1 MAKDVKRLGKGLGA
15 LLDGQTVSRGPVAAA
30 AAATAV
36 AATGGGDG
44 EEEQPAEAPAAVK
57 SALVKEIPLS
67 QIAPNPQQPRSKFDE
82 ESLEELANSIKQLGI
97 IQPVTVRVVDTDRY
111 QIISGE
117 RRYRASKM
125 LGYEAIPAYVR
136 EANDSD
142 SLLMALIENIQ
153 RTDLDAMEVALSYQ
167 RLVDELS
174 LTQEEI
180 SEKVGK
186 KRSTVANYL
195 RLLKL
200 PDEIQRAIRDQLI
213 SMGHARALVNVSG
226 VMQQVSIAKKI
237 VEQGLSVRQVEEL
250 VKQLDKPKAEKNLPL
265 PDDDDDSEKI
275 SEPLFKLVE
284 SMEKYFNGKVNIKRG
299 ANGGAKLTI
308 DLKTD
313 DDVKSAVDRMSQLVN
328 DFTA

>member
-1 MAKDVKRLGKGLGA
+1 MAKKDVKRGLGRGIDA
-15 LLDGQTVSRGPVAAA
+15 LLAAQVVPSGPLAAPATGSSDGGGADLQVAAI
-30 AAATAV
+30 
-36 AATGGGDG
+36 
-44 EEEQPAEAPAAVK
+44 K
-57 SALVKEIPLS
+57 SELVREIPLLE
-67 QIAPNPQQPRSKFDE
+67 IEPNPQQPRFKFDE
-82 ESLEELANSIKQLGI
+82 EALEELSNSIKQLGI
-97 IQPVTVRVVDTDRY
+97 IQPITVRAVDTGKY

-125 LGYEAIPAYVR
+125 LGYETIPAYVR

-142 SLLMALIENIQ
+142 SLLMALIENVQ
-153 RTDLDAMEVALSYQ
+153 RTDLDAMEVALSFQ
-167 RLVDELS
+167 RLIDELNF
-174 LTQEEI
+174 TQEEI

-213 SMGHARALVNVSG
+213 SMGHARALVNVGS

-237 VEQGLSVRQVEEL
+237 VEQGLSVRQVEEM
-250 VKQLDKPKAEKNLPL
+250 VKLLDKPKAEKTTP
-265 PDDDDDSEKI
+265 PSDEDGEKVSE
-275 SEPLFKLVE
+275 SLFKLVE
-284 SMEKYFNGKVNIKRG
+284 GMEKYFNGKVNIKRG
-299 ANGGAKLTI
+299 LNGGAKLTI

-313 DDVKSAVDRMSQLVN
+313 DDIQSAIDRMSQLLN

>member
-1 MAKDVKRLGKGLGA
+1 MGKGLGA
-15 LLDGQTVSRGPVAAA
+15 LLEGQTVSRGPVAT
-30 AAATAV
+30 AATVAV
-36 AATGGGDG
+36 TANTDTTDDD
-44 EEEQPAEAPAAVK
+44 EEQPAAAPVAVK
-57 SALVKEIPLS
+57 SELVKEIPLS
-67 QIAPNPQQPRSKFDE
+67 EVEANPQQPRSKFDE

-97 IQPVTVRVVDTDRY
+97 IQPITVRVVDTGKY

-136 EANDSD
+136 EADDSD

-167 RLVDELS
+167 RLIDELS

-213 SMGHARALVNVSG
+213 SMGHARALVNVNG

-250 VKQLDKPKAEKNLPL
+250 VKQLDKPKAEKTLPL
-265 PDDDDDSEKI
+265 SDDDNGDGDGEKFPE
-275 SEPLFKLVE
+275 SLSKLVE
-284 SMEKYFNGKVNIKRG
+284 GMKKYFNGKVNIKRG

-313 DDVKSAVDRMSQLVN
+313 DDVKSAVDRMSQLAN
-328 DFTA
+328 DFTT